1 MKIRNLL
8 VLTIAMALSSLCAQA
23 QANDG
28 SMTFTDHLGQSITI
42 SSFGTVLSFKDSKG
56 LENATDNYF
65 RIGPY
70 GNNGPFPWIDSRK
83 AVGTSASVK
92 AKFPRPGATLAKG
105 QMLDVTA
112 TVQQGVLRVTRR
124 LTWPAG
130 SSVVSIDETISASS
144 AVVVGTLEETGGGLR
159 ETPCPDPPGEAKCP
173 GFWPPELKVTSGK
186 IELSKQ
192 LPISPGKPIHF
203 LFTTD
208 LTKIPPVSPG

>member
-83 AVGTSASVK
+83 AAGTSASLK

-112 TVQQGVLRVTRR
+112 TVHQGSLTVTRR

-130 SSVVSIDETISASS
+130 SSVVKTDVTISASS
-144 AVVVGTLEETGGGLR
+144 AVVVGTLEETVGGLR
-159 ETPCPDPPGEAKCP
+159 DIPCPDPPGEAKCP
-173 GFWPPELKVTSGK
+173 GDWPPGLKATSGK
-186 IELSKQ
+186 IELAKQ
-192 LPISPGKPIHF
+192 LLISPGKPIHIF
-203 LFTTD
+203 FITE
-208 LTKIPPVSPG
+208 LTAIPPISRG